1 MSWKRFQL
9 VSEIP
14 VTWGLIWMLVKK
26 KLNKQP
32 YHMTISFH
40 YKEAGDCK
48 LTGAQIEFGRPI
60 I

>member
-1 MSWKRFQL
+1 MSWKRFQQ
-9 VSEIP
+9 VGEIP
-14 VTWGLIWMLVKK
+14 VTWGLIWNLVKK
-26 KLNKQP
+26 KFKKQP